1 MEDGMDQRASKRWR
15 SHLRTAKLLDRS
27 KRFLVECRI
36 LDLSATGAKLKPET
50 DRPLPLDLHFHDED
64 MDFSSPATIVWIANG
79 EIGVRFAPRPD
90 ATP

>member
-1 MEDGMDQRASKRWR
+1 MDKRTSKRWK

-36 LDLSATGAKLKPET
+36 LDLSATGARLKPHC

-64 MDFSSPATIVWIANG
+64 MDFSVPATIVWIGKG
-79 EIGVRFAPRPD
+79 EIGVHFARES
-90 ATP
+90 